1 MKANIIQQTKFNMSM
16 NEKSIVARTIKK
28 TLKSASTSHG
38 ELTHVCICQGSYKI
52 TSKKW
57 KNMNLYEQIGESSVP
72 SICER
77 LPKKFP
83 LFFDIDG
90 IDINIEELNKSILK
104 IIENSFIL
112 EDDYNEYYI
121 SQNKAKKNSFHI
133 YYPKIIVNKGI
144 CLTLADIINTESENK
159 ELIDPKPYKSGG
171 LRMLGVLKWDKET
184 KSYIEN
190 SGHLLISGS
199 KQEILEQ
206 DLVSQME
213 YLSVRIPQSKNK
225 VIKTTGFFNDKQASF
240 SKKFVDSKYVK
251 RDKKY
256 FAKNIFNKEGLRWI
270 VNTILMKCLDDK
282 RLDSKEL
289 WTGVIF
295 CLKNIEDNFYMK
307 VKDIGIQWSYKS
319 KHYKP
324 GDPWVENQVE
334 SMWKSDK
341 ITKDYGIKKLY
352 KLAKEDN
359 KDAYHNLVKGVTKW
373 GDRLTSSISIE
384 YIRHCIEREDLGDA
398 ELFGRLYKLPEQR
411 IICSGVKKGFDFW
424 LWDGDLWKEDS
435 GGHIKTLIC
444 AQLGSLYTRYICDLQ
459 KKISDLEEDDATD
472 KEKLVEIKK
481 AVEKRRRKVQTA
493 NHAKNIMPLV
503 AAELFDGEFMPK
515 LNSNKDIIA
524 CNNGVVELNN
534 KGNLRC
540 YRIDD
545 YCTKKLKIDFPEDGL
560 KLDTSDIES
569 FFQDIMLDDND
580 MVRYLQ
586 TFLGYSMTGHIREQ
600 KFVVFWGELG
610 SNGKSVLIELL
621 RTVLEEKKYYATLS
635 GDSLLKN
642 RRSSPGSATPHL
654 MPLFGARIAIVDES
668 DKAVKLN
675 EGMIKRITGNKT
687 CTVRPL
693 YKSEFT
699 FEMMA
704 QPILVTN
711 FRPDISNDTAL
722 HRRLILIPF
731 DAVFKDK
738 EEYDADNP
746 KHRIKDKRKQEKL
759 ENNIQ
764 QFLIWLING
773 AIQWYSDGTL
783 PSFPDKIKNATERYK
798 LESDTLYNFLN
809 DDDLCR
815 FPPSNE
821 EYDEED
827 YFTATSKLLEEYV
840 SESGLKCTKKDFVD
854 KMAKHG
860 HKEIKY
866 RSKKGFQVQLGSIL
880 NIDDDD

>member
-1 MKANIIQQTKFNMSM
+1 MNM
-16 NEKSIVARTIKK
+16 NEKSIVAKTIK
-28 TLKSASTSHG
+28 TLLKNASTSNG

-52 TSKKW
+52 SSQKW
-57 KNMNLYEQIGESSVP
+57 KCMNLYNQIGESCVP

-90 IDINIEELNKSILK
+90 VDIDIQDINQFIFK

-121 SQNKAKKNSFHI
+121 SKNEAKENSYHI

-144 CLTLADIINTESENK
+144 CLILADIINTESKNK

-171 LRMLGVLKWDKET
+171 LRMLGVLKWDKEK

-190 SGHLLISGS
+190 SGHLLIHGS
-199 KQEILEQ
+199 NQEILQ
-206 DLVSQME
+206 KDLVSQME
-213 YLSVRIPQSKNK
+213 YLSVRIPQTKSKL
-225 VIKTTGFFNDKQASF
+225 IKTTGFFNDKLSSF
-240 SKKFVDSKYVK
+240 SKKFVDSKYRK

-256 FAKNIFNKEGLRWI
+256 FEKNIFNEKGLRRI
-270 VNTILMKCLDDK
+270 INTILFDCLDEK
-282 RLDSKEL
+282 RLDSREL
-289 WTGVIF
+289 WAGVIF
-295 CLKNIEDNFYMK
+295 CLKNIEDKFDIK
-307 VKDIGIQWSYKS
+307 VKDIGVKWSKKS

-324 GDPWVENQVE
+324 DDPWVKNQVE
-334 SMWKSDK
+334 SMWKSNK
-341 ITKDYGIKKLY
+341 VIKDYGIKKLY
-352 KLAKEDN
+352 KLAKEDD
-359 KDAYHNLVKGVTKW
+359 KDSYHALISGVSKW
-373 GDRLTSSISIE
+373 QDRITNSISIE
-384 YIRHCIEREDLGDA
+384 YIRHCIEKEDLGDA
-398 ELFGRLYKLPEQR
+398 ELFGKLYKLPEQR
-411 IICSGVKKGFDFW
+411 IICSGTKKGYDFW
-424 LWDGDLWKEDS
+424 LWDGDLWKEDL
-435 GGHIKTLIC
+435 GGSIKTLMC
-444 AQLGSLYTRYICDLQ
+444 AQLGSLYTNYICDLQ
-459 KKISDLEEDDATD
+459 HKISDLEEDDATD

-503 AAELFDGEFMPK
+503 ATELFDPEFMPK

-524 CNNGVVELNN
+524 CNNGVIELNN
-534 KGNLRC
+534 QGKLRP

-545 YCTKKLKIDFPEDGL
+545 YCTKKLKIDFPENGL
-560 KLDTSDIES
+560 KFDTSDIES
-569 FFQDIMLDDND
+569 FFQEIMLDDNE

-586 TFLGYSMTGHIREQ
+586 TFLGYSITGYIREQ

-621 RTVLEEKKYYATLS
+621 RSVLEEKKYYATLS
-635 GDSLLKN
+635 GNSLLKN
-642 RRSSPGSATPHL
+642 RKSSPGSATPHL

-731 DAVFKDK
+731 DALFKDL
-738 EEYDADNP
+738 EEYDANNP

-773 AIQWYSDGTL
+773 AIQWYDNKGL

-809 DDDLCR
+809 DDDICR
-815 FPPSNE
+815 FPPINQ
-821 EYDEED
+821 EYDQED
-827 YFTATSKLLEEYV
+827 YFTYTSKLLEEYV

-854 KMAKHG
+854 MMAKHG
-860 HKEIKY
+860 YKEIKY
-866 RSKKGFQVQLGSIL
+866 RSRKGYKIQLVSIL
-880 NIDDDD
+880 NIDDD